1 MNCGTMNKQI
11 YFIIKKM
18 TIHYE
23 RRFLVAHTIIQFF
36 SFLPNWLE
44 VFVIA
49 FVPVVE
55 LRGAIP
61 WGTLMLHMPYLNV
74 FLLAWLG
81 SILPAPFILKFIPAV
96 LTWMRTK
103 KGVLKRLAEWIHTR
117 GINKSQQITKY
128 KFWGLMIFV
137 AIPLPGTGVWTGCLA
152 ASLIEMDFKRGMLS
166 VVLGSAIAGVIV
178 TLLCAFGLMAVSAS

>member
-1 MNCGTMNKQI
+1 MCI
-11 YFIIKKM
+11 
-18 TIHYE
+18 
-23 RRFLVAHTIIQFF
+23 RDR
-36 SFLPNWLE
+36 
-44 VFVIA
+44 
-49 FVPVVE
+49 
-55 LRGAIP
+55 
-61 WGTLMLHMPYLNV
+61 
-74 FLLAWLG
+74 
-81 SILPAPFILKFIPAV
+81 
-96 LTWMRTK
+96 
-103 KGVLKRLAEWIHTR
+103 LKRLAEWIHTR